1 MMKNAFSAKQREA
14 RFLHI
19 LMENETGGGEEDMKE
34 KENRPT
40 PAQELQLI
48 GLVLSL
54 IGAALQLIGYFE
66 EVTDKKK

>member
-1 MMKNAFSAKQREA
+1 
-14 RFLHI
+14 
-19 LMENETGGGEEDMKE
+19 MKE
-34 KENRPT
+34 KEDRLT

-48 GLVLSL
+48 GQVLSL

>member
-19 LMENETGGGEEDMKE
+19 LMENETGGEDMKE
-34 KENRPT
+34 KEDRLT

>member
-1 MMKNAFSAKQREA
+1 
-14 RFLHI
+14 
-19 LMENETGGGEEDMKE
+19 MKE